1 MKQPT
6 IKPWNEVTGDLGDF
20 MATEQSPYL
29 GYSSQQQLSSP
40 IRYLTDV
47 TQSNKTTPWYKQIKA
62 SQRHLCS
69 QVMRVH
75 FICVCVGESLHEGLL
90 LPTFFFPPHQTFS
103 PKCQTARYS
112 YRAIYCAVW
121 SPKPYHSL
129 IYNHD
134 VIHRIWGKKVVYNH
148 SGHFFSLLWNS
159 TEIYQ
164 KLETN
169 INSDTCHAVRSF
181 GAITV
186 TWCLRECLC
195 FEYRSFI
202 EWHWFHYVVV

>member
-1 MKQPT
+1 MHALTFQLKFTRLANFWLFTFIWIRKAVLIFTSTALLSKKKTRWTNKQTKKKPNFMKQPT
-6 IKPWNEVTGDLGDF
+6 IKPWNEVTGDLGDL

-47 TQSNKTTPWYKQIKA
+47 TQSNKTTPWYEQIKA

-75 FICVCVGESLHEGLL
+75 FICVCVGESLREGLL

-121 SPKPYHSL
+121 TPKPYHSL

-134 VIHRIWGKKVVYNH
+134 VIHRIWGKK
-148 SGHFFSLLWNS
+148 SGL
-159 TEIYQ
+159 
-164 KLETN
+164 
-169 INSDTCHAVRSF
+169 
-181 GAITV
+181 
-186 TWCLRECLC
+186 
-195 FEYRSFI
+195 
-202 EWHWFHYVVV
+202 

>member
-1 MKQPT
+1 MHELTFQLKFTRLANFWLFTFIWIRKAVLIFTSTALLSKKKTRWTNKKKKKPNFMKQPT
-6 IKPWNEVTGDLGDF
+6 IKPWNEVTGDLGDL

-47 TQSNKTTPWYKQIKA
+47 TQSNKTTPWYEQIKA

-75 FICVCVGESLHEGLL
+75 FICVCVGESLREGLL

-134 VIHRIWGKKVVYNH
+134 VIHRIWGKK
-148 SGHFFSLLWNS
+148 SGL
-159 TEIYQ
+159 
-164 KLETN
+164 
-169 INSDTCHAVRSF
+169 
-181 GAITV
+181 
-186 TWCLRECLC
+186 
-195 FEYRSFI
+195 
-202 EWHWFHYVVV
+202 